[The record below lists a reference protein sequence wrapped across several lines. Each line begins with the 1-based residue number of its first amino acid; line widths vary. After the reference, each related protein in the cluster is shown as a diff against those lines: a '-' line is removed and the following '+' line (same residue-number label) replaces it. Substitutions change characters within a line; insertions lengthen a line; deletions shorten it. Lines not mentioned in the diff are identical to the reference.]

1 MSYNARDAQFAG
13 FAKLLFDELYDQF
26 NNLRCQE
33 DDGTYE
39 ERDKEAEQTRK
50 NIQGNIASRAYDL
63 VCHACVHVNNEQMS
77 QILGSLHPNAMIR
90 NMPDMIELP

>member
-50 NIQGNIASRAYDL
+50 NIQGNIASRAYNL
-63 VCHACVHVNNEQMS
+63 AFHAALHINERDCDV
-77 QILGSLHPNAMIR
+77 LGFEEAVRRI
-90 NMPDMIELP
+90 PDMTEWPEEQE